1 MPRRA
6 KFAFVRTAAFLSVC
20 ILLSPHFVVG
30 QEKSTHGSNKPAD
43 LVAVDPR
50 IRALLNDTVSSCA
63 QSSFSNMV
71 ERLEQAL
78 KVADSEGL
86 IRDRALVEANLASA
100 DLSQAKLELAFT
112 IFQRA
117 LQDAIDSNNRVLE
130 ADILI
135 ALASQA
141 QLKGNNQESVD
152 LISKA
157 LSISEHE
164 GSLYEKSH
172 ALGELGRMMLLQ
184 GKAAQGAASIDEALR
199 IDELNGYK
207 FEAIHLVYRAIY
219 LGLDGKRDEAMDSSS
234 QARAKA
240 LAIRDAYSFITAENA
255 YAYGLIQKGR
265 TDEAIRDMSLLRRG
279 ELGSFTQDAKD
290 QVCVQSSLE
299 LPIFHLTVLEDMA
312 NLLGAANQK
321 DRELE
326 IWQEI
331 YEYSRDHTVLAGEAE
346 AAQKVAN
353 LDLQLKRTDDALTH
367 YEIAADLY
375 RKLGNEPL
383 LAQVELSQSVLL
395 TQTGRGKEAIP
406 LEQDLASYASHHAL
420 RGPEFTAYG
429 VLAEI
434 YRPLGDQERARDA
447 LETALS
453 LVRPGPFDEELDN
466 RSVLEDY
473 SMLADVYRALKI
485 PTNELVAI
493 DKAFVV
499 AIHLKDEKEQQRI
512 VGYLDQRLKDLG
524 IRNLVAERQS
534 EGKLV
539 ESLLYACILFT
550 RDGPPKPGEDNSNS
564 NRILTLPFQIAQ
576 TPDGAKALTEVL
588 DEVDSFLGFSK
599 LAILDA
605 LSRYYIFT
613 GNDPRQ
619 AEKYALRSEEILNG
633 ATGNVSSLRAESACV
648 LAIAY
653 AGERKN
659 SPAKAKLVECSKFAN
674 EANDN
679 QSLVFAAGANV
690 MVQSAFGDPLATK
703 ESIESLLGKVPDN
716 PELHIELAMSLA
728 RSKLYDDAGSQ
739 LDSAVGT
746 LTPQGDRKAAAGA
759 YVRVA
764 SALNADEST
773 KAHELQLH
781 YLTAGQS
788 IYRELNAQAEE
799 ATTLIAIGEYYLKI
813 SQAKDAV
820 DNVEKALD
828 LAQKTNRKDIAANAL
843 LDLGNAYQS
852 QKDFAKARDF
862 HQRAATSYHE
872 LKNPGLE
879 ALGLERVAAD
889 SAAMN
894 ESEQSLAIFLEAK
907 AVAAGAPALSRYFAL
922 VSLGG
927 FYREQ
932 GQFEQ
937 SLAAFREAVDM
948 TKEAGDLE
956 HCAYSHLA
964 IAELDGLIGTGEDAV
979 GETET
984 ALNLFQDIGD
994 KPGQAAGWAELT
1006 IIYSDR
1012 TSSVRNFDK
1021 AQECYAKAEDL
1032 GYGKSLELDLMEI
1045 YLQTGKYGEAEKI
1058 AEAGVRT
1065 CPKDTNSDCLAHR
1078 LLSLSE
1084 AQRLNGEILAASSS
1098 LNEARPLVS
1107 KSQDFY
1113 LHGRLLYAE
1122 ARQLASEHKLEEALA
1137 AYERLISL
1145 IETLKGKLDAK
1156 EQKSFSENYGFIY
1169 DELVSLLYSMSQDA
1183 PRDQLRFAAK
1193 ALEYA
1198 EINKARQFAESW
1210 GRTFISQM
1218 RRSLPANVQETERS
1232 LFSKRD
1238 QILAELNT
1246 PAAGGSSDKKQKA
1259 DATIELATL
1268 QKDVTVFLQDLRKKS
1283 PQYAAVAYPESI
1295 QVSTLP
1301 VRQGETFVEFKLTN
1315 DSTFV
1320 WIVQNRSGTTN
1331 ELISF
1336 YRVPQTRAWF
1346 LDRISLLR
1354 SALNSGHPEAI
1365 DWKVSEEIFAAL
1377 FPGEASA
1384 TVIRSQAIVFIPDDV
1399 LFALP
1404 FELYSPKASK
1414 GDFVF
1419 VGKPSVYYPSA
1430 VSFRLGRTAAQQAGW
1445 QEAFLGLADPITSS
1459 EDDRY
1464 EALKATHDSFMRD
1477 SGRNGE
1483 GSDGPKDPAESNKLK
1498 ARGFVFERLPGTAIE
1513 VRNIAG
1519 LFQQAND
1526 KVEVRVGIDATKD
1539 KLLDTDLSKF
1549 RFLHFATHGV
1559 LPVDT
1564 GLQEPALVL
1573 STDGVAPA
1581 HMFLSMSEILD
1592 LKLHAESVVLSACNT
1607 GSGKIS
1613 RAEGVMSLGRAFLAA
1628 GSSSV
1633 TVSLWQ
1639 VSDESTA
1646 KLMEKYYKGVLA
1658 GKAKSVALSEA
1669 REALFSDGYK
1679 DPFFWAPFI
1688 LIGE

>member
-1 MPRRA
+1 MPRRI
-6 KFAFVRTAAFLSVC
+6 KLAFVRTTTFLSVC

-30 QEKSTHGSNKPAD
+30 QEKSIHGSNKPAD

-50 IRALLNDTVSSCA
+50 IRALLDDTVSSCA
-63 QSSFSNMV
+63 QSSFSNIV
-71 ERLEQAL
+71 ERLQQAL
-78 KVADSEGL
+78 KIADTEGL
-86 IRDRALVEANLASA
+86 IRDRALLEANLASA
-100 DLSQAKLELAFT
+100 DVSQAKLELAFT
-112 IFQRA
+112 TFQRA

-135 ALASQA
+135 SLASQA
-141 QLKGNNQESVD
+141 QVKGNNQDSVA

-172 ALGELGRMMLLQ
+172 ALGEFGKMMLLQ
-184 GKAAQGAASIDEALR
+184 GKPAQGAASIDEALQ

-207 FEAIHLVYRAIY
+207 LEAIHLVYRAIY
-219 LGLDGKRDEAMDSSS
+219 LGLAGKVDQAMDSAS
-234 QARAKA
+234 QARTKA
-240 LAIRDAYSFITAENA
+240 LAIRDPYSFIMAENA
-255 YAYGLIQKGR
+255 YAYALIKKGR
-265 TDEAIRDMSLLRRG
+265 TDEAIRDMNLLRQG
-279 ELGSFTQDAKD
+279 DLGSFTQDAKD

-312 NLLGAANQK
+312 NLLSAANQK

-331 YEYSRDHTVLAGEAE
+331 YEYSRDHSVLAGEAE
-346 AAQKVAN
+346 AAQKVGN
-353 LDLQLKRTDDALTH
+353 LDLQFKKTDDALTY

-406 LEQDLASYASHHAL
+406 LEQELASYASHHAL

-434 YRPLGDQERARDA
+434 YHPAGDQEGARDA
-447 LETALS
+447 LQKALS
-453 LVRPGPFDEELDN
+453 LVRPGPFDDELDN

-473 SMLADVYRALKI
+473 LMLADVYRALKV
-485 PTNELVAI
+485 PTDELVAI

-499 AIHLKDEKEQQRI
+499 AVHLKDGKEQHRI

-524 IRNLVAERQS
+524 IRDLVAERQN
-534 EGKLV
+534 EGKLA

-550 RDGPPKPGEDNSNS
+550 RDGPPQPGQDNSNS
-564 NRILTLPFQIAQ
+564 NRIFTLPFQITQ
-576 TPDGAKALTEVL
+576 TPGGAKAVSEVL
-588 DEVDSFLGFSK
+588 DDVDSFLGVPRIA
-599 LAILDA
+599 LMDA
-605 LSRYYIFT
+605 LARYYIT
-613 GNDPRQ
+613 SDNDPVL
-619 AEKYALRSEEILNG
+619 AEKYAVRSEQITNTLKGDVTSEK
-633 ATGNVSSLRAESACV
+633 AQTACV

-653 AGERKN
+653 SRQFKLAV
-659 SPAKAKLVECSKFAN
+659 AKSKLTECSQLAS
-674 EANDN
+674 EANDA
-679 QSLVFAAGANV
+679 QSLGFAAAANAL
-690 MVQSAFGDPLATK
+690 VQMGIGDPASATDTLERLLA
-703 ESIESLLGKVPDN
+703 KVPDN
-716 PELHIELAMSLA
+716 PELHIELAVSLA
-728 RSKLYDDAGSQ
+728 NAKVYDKAASQ
-739 LDSAVGT
+739 LDLAVT
-746 LTPQGDRKAAAGA
+746 KLNSIGDAKAAAAA

-764 SALNADEST
+764 SGLNSDDSP
-773 KAHELQLH
+773 KARELQLQ
-781 YLTAGQS
+781 YLTRGQRN
-788 IYRELNAQAEE
+788 YHDLGAQAEE
-799 ATTLIAIGEYYLKI
+799 AETLNALGDYYLKL
-813 SQAKDAV
+813 SQPNDAV
-820 DNVEKALD
+820 RSFEGADEISEKE
-828 LAQKTNRKDIAANAL
+828 NRKAVSAQAL
-843 LDLGNAYQS
+843 FGLGNAYQAL
-852 QKDFAKARDF
+852 KEFVKAREF
-862 HQRAATSYHE
+862 HKHAASFYRD
-872 LKNPGLE
+872 LKAPGLE
-879 ALGLERVAAD
+879 AYALEKLATD
-889 SAAMN
+889 YYSLNDTN
-894 ESEQSLAIFLEAK
+894 ESLAALLEAK
-907 AVAAGAPALSRYFAL
+907 EVAAGATSLSQYFAL
-922 VSLGG
+922 NYLGD
-927 FYREQ
+927 FFREQ
-932 GQFEQ
+932 GQFEK
-937 SLAAFREAVDM
+937 SLATFREAVEI
-948 TKEAGDLE
+948 TKQTGDLE

-964 IAELDGLIGTGEDAV
+964 VAQLDSLIGTAEDAV
-979 GETET
+979 GEAET
-984 ALNLFQDIGD
+984 ALNLFQSIGNR
-994 KPGQAAGWAELT
+994 PGQAASWAELT
-1006 IIYSDR
+1006 VIYSDR
-1012 TSSVRNFDK
+1012 TSSLKNFNEAEK
-1021 AQECYAKAEDL
+1021 CYAKAEEFD
-1032 GYGKSLELDLMEI
+1032 YGDSLQLDLMEI
-1045 YLQTGKYGEAEKI
+1045 YIQTGRYTEAEKI
-1058 AEAGVRT
+1058 A
-1065 CPKDTNSDCLAHR
+1065 KDSVARCVKDGNDDCRAHA

-1084 AQRLNGEILAASSS
+1084 AQRLNGKIQVARSS
-1098 LNEARPLVS
+1098 LNEARPLAS
-1107 KSQDFY
+1107 KSQEFY
-1113 LHGRLLYAE
+1113 LRGRLLYGE
-1122 ARQLASEHKLEEALA
+1122 SRQLTAEHKLDEALES
-1137 AYERLISL
+1137 YERLIAL
-1145 IETLKGKLDAK
+1145 IETLKGQLDAK
-1156 EQKSFSENYGFIY
+1156 EQKSLSENFGFIY
-1169 DELVSLLYSMSQDA
+1169 DELVSLLYSMSLEA

-1210 GRTFISQM
+1210 GRSFISQM
-1218 RRSLPANVQETERS
+1218 RRSLPANVQESERG

-1238 QILAELNT
+1238 QILAEQNT
-1246 PAAGGSSDKKQKA
+1246 SAAGASSDKTKKA
-1259 DATIELATL
+1259 DATIELATV
-1268 QKDVTVFLQDLRKKS
+1268 QKDIAVFLQDLRTKS
-1283 PQYAAVAYPESI
+1283 PQYAAVAYPEPI
-1295 QVSTLP
+1295 QLSTLP

-1320 WIVQNRSGTTN
+1320 WIVQNRSGTSN

-1336 YRVPQTRAWF
+1336 YKVPQTRAWF
-1346 LDRISLLR
+1346 LDRISVLR

-1365 DWKVSEEIFAAL
+1365 DWKASEEIFAAL
-1377 FPGEASA
+1377 FPREASA
-1384 TVIRSQAIVFIPDDV
+1384 TVIRSQAIVLIPDDV

-1404 FELYSPKASK
+1404 FELYSPTASK

-1430 VSFRLGRTAAQQAGW
+1430 VSFRLGRTAARQAGW

-1464 EALKATHDSFMRD
+1464 EALKATRD
-1477 SGRNGE
+1477 SSIRDSTRTGE
-1483 GSDGPKDPAESNKLK
+1483 ASDGTSNPAEPNKLK

-1519 LFQQAND
+1519 LFQQGND
-1526 KVEVRVGIDATKD
+1526 KVEVRVGIDATKNE
-1539 KLLDTDLSKF
+1539 LLETDLSKF

-1658 GKAKSVALSEA
+1658 GKAKSVALAEA
-1669 REALFSDGYK
+1669 REALFSNGYK